1 MAVSED
7 AVRLLQEVAAAG
19 TYEEVQAVVARW
31 RWKLA
36 VSLNPELAEQLEG
49 DLPEGDAPISYDQ
62 LRVWLG
68 D

>member
-1 MAVSED
+1 MAVAVSED

-31 RWKLA
+31 RWKL
-36 VSLNPELAEQLEG
+36 LEG
-49 DLPEGDAPISYDQ
+49 DLPEDGAPISYDQ